1 MSESV
6 LKMKLNKKG
15 FMMAEVIVV
24 SSIVLITLTSLYMS
38 YNKIYSTYKKRIN
51 YYDVSIIYE
60 LDQIRRNKAITVP
73 ETNSKITIE
82 QNNTTVYENNT
93 TVYAIPLLKNKIKDT
108 ELINE
113 NVTFSEYLEYLKKS
127 ITVDNCNYILVM
139 EKCECDKDKKECKK
153 ECKYGYLEGG
163 SDV

>member
-38 YNKIYSTYKKRIN
+38 YNKI
-51 YYDVSIIYE
+51 
-60 LDQIRRNKAITVP
+60 
-73 ETNSKITIE
+73 TNTNLSQE
-82 QNNTTVYENNT
+82 NTTFN
-93 TVYAIPLLKNKIKDT
+93 
-108 ELINE
+108 
-113 NVTFSEYLEYLKKS
+113 EYLEYLKNS

-139 EKCECDKDKKECKK
+139 EKCDKDNKD
-153 ECKYGYLEGG
+153 CKYGYLE
-163 SDV
+163 SEECIK